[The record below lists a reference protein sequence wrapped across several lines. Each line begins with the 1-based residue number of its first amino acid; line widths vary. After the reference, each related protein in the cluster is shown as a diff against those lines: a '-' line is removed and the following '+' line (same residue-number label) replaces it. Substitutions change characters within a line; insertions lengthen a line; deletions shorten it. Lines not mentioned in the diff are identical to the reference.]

1 MRREVGLGSENGS
14 LNDRHDASEGGTM
27 SPQSLRLD
35 RGGSSAEGHEQRA
48 LLSVKKEE
56 AKEEGVPEEDAPQF
70 AEPLDSADGETVRYE
85 RLQRKLQAM
94 VAAPTVKS

>member
-1 MRREVGLGSENGS
+1 M
-14 LNDRHDASEGGTM
+14 
-27 SPQSLRLD
+27 
-35 RGGSSAEGHEQRA
+35 
-48 LLSVKKEE
+48 KKEE